1 MAQLALYRKYRS
13 QSFEDLIGQEHVV
26 KTLQSALNTN
36 RVAQTFLF
44 TGPRGTGKTSSARL
58 LAKAL
63 NCEAGPSGTPCNA
76 CDHCKM
82 ITLGSH
88 PDVVEMDA
96 ASDSGVEDVREK
108 IVEVVSYAP
117 MMARTKVFII
127 DEVHDLSAKAFDALL
142 KTIEEPPAHLVFILA
157 TTEYTKVPATIR
169 SRCQKFEFH
178 RATLKNLTD
187 RLTFV
192 CESEQVKFEP
202 AAISAIARMA
212 DGGFRDALTLLEQA
226 MLVSDGEVTLNV
238 VYDQLGLVNEEAIDR
253 LLFAIQGG
261 EIATVIEVLETV
273 IRSGRDPKALLE
285 SMLYRLADLTR
296 VAFAVKSDEFDSVR
310 ESSLH
315 DVATRMGRDYLV
327 SIRST
332 LAEAHKVIRDI
343 SLPRLWLESEF
354 IRLSMSGSGSS
365 NSRAARPAQVATSV
379 PVAPTPKS
387 TTVPQPTPNV
397 VREES
402 IVIKPVS
409 DTIEQVEVSPSES
422 VAKVI
427 NEPQEP
433 VASNVENTEPV
444 DLAQGMPE
452 LETSL
457 NETQQEKSIWDEFL
471 SKLPLNPKT
480 GGATPHAI
488 KLINSI
494 LIQDTGDKLIVEIDK
509 EIHHQWFYADV
520 NRIKFL
526 ADQLHLIGREGTQI
540 ELVAEKKND
549 VQLSESEAVELP
561 LSGTQLEQSIRREF
575 GLDAQFDK

>member
-1 MAQLALYRKYRS
+1 
-13 QSFEDLIGQEHVV
+13 
-26 KTLQSALNTN
+26 
-36 RVAQTFLF
+36 
-44 TGPRGTGKTSSARL
+44 
-58 LAKAL
+58 
-63 NCEAGPSGTPCNA
+63 
-76 CDHCKM
+76 
-82 ITLGSH
+82 
-88 PDVVEMDA
+88 
-96 ASDSGVEDVREK
+96 
-108 IVEVVSYAP
+108 
-117 MMARTKVFII
+117 
-127 DEVHDLSAKAFDALL
+127 
-142 KTIEEPPAHLVFILA
+142 
-157 TTEYTKVPATIR
+157 
-169 SRCQKFEFH
+169 
-178 RATLKNLTD
+178 
-187 RLTFV
+187 
-192 CESEQVKFEP
+192 
-202 AAISAIARMA
+202 
-212 DGGFRDALTLLEQA
+212 
-226 MLVSDGEVTLNV
+226 
-238 VYDQLGLVNEEAIDR
+238 
-253 LLFAIQGG
+253 
-261 EIATVIEVLETV
+261 
-273 IRSGRDPKALLE
+273 
-285 SMLYRLADLTR
+285 
-296 VAFAVKSDEFDSVR
+296 
-310 ESSLH
+310 
-315 DVATRMGRDYLV
+315 
-327 SIRST
+327 
-332 LAEAHKVIRDI
+332 
-343 SLPRLWLESEF
+343 
-354 IRLSMSGSGSS
+354 MSGSGSS

-433 VASNVENTEPV
+433 AVSKVENAEPI
-444 DLAQGMPE
+444 DLEQRMPE
-452 LETSL
+452 LEITSI
-457 NETQQEKSIWDEFL
+457 ETQQEKSIWDEFL

-509 EIHHQWFYADV
+509 EIHYQWFYADV